1 MLTEE
6 SLIYFVII
14 LLLEIIN
21 GQCFNTIVLGRPALG
36 RATETHLK
44 KGEGKQKKK
53 IAKESVPFSTHEQKA
68 NYLQNA
74 LRTL

>member
-44 KGEGKQKKK
+44 KEGKQKKK